1 MTLNLND
8 SNAPVQWRGADAGAA
23 TLQSPLPRIAVNGV
37 HTSHVDVPLP
47 LPLPLPLQASTDGS
61 AGVSADVS
69 FVDWDDLFCAVKD
82 RLKTIALDRIDL
94 SPLPHQMVGQVQFTV
109 FECVAALDQLHT
121 TLRRELG
128 RQQKLALD
136 FFDAQTALAQAR
148 TELFGMQAGER
159 RARHQALHDGLT
171 LLPNRACF
179 RERLDR
185 ALAHAGSRR
194 EGLAVLYLDLD
205 GFKAVNDS
213 HGHAVGDDLLK
224 IVAARLMRA
233 LRAEDVVGRLG
244 GDEFA
249 CLLTNATGQDQLRQ
263 VACHLFDAVSAPMTI
278 GQLKVSVRPSI
289 GIAVCPDDGLT
300 CDGLLNSADTAMY
313 RAKREQ
319 SGYSFF

>member
-1 MTLNLND
+1 MTLNLKD
-8 SNAPVQWRGADAGAA
+8 SNAPTQWLRPDAGAA
-23 TLQSPLPRIAVNGV
+23 ALQSPPPRTSLNGV
-37 HTSHVDVPLP
+37 HANHVDLP
-47 LPLPLPLQASTDGS
+47 LPLPALTHASS
-61 AGVSADVS
+61 GVSADVS

-82 RLKTIALDRIDL
+82 RLKTIALERLDPA
-94 SPLPHQMVGQVQFTV
+94 SMPQQMVGQVKFTV
-109 FECVAALDQLHT
+109 FECVAALEQLHT
-121 TLRRELG
+121 TLRHELR
-128 RQQKLALD
+128 RQQKLALE
-136 FFDAQTALAQAR
+136 FFDTQTALAQAR
-148 TELFGMQAGER
+148 TELSGMQAGER
-159 RARHQALHDGLT
+159 RARHLALHDGLT
-171 LLPNRACF
+171 LLPNRGCF

-185 ALAHAGSRR
+185 ALAHAGSQRG
-194 EGLAVLYLDLD
+194 GLAVLYLDLD

-224 IVAARLMRA
+224 IVAARLIHA

-249 CLLTNATGQDQLRQ
+249 CLLTDATGRDQLRQ
-263 VACHLFDAVSAPMTI
+263 LACHLFDTVSAPVKI

-319 SGYSFF
+319 SGYSFC

>member
-1 MTLNLND
+1 M
-8 SNAPVQWRGADAGAA
+8 
-23 TLQSPLPRIAVNGV
+23 QSPPQRTSVNGV
-37 HTSHVDVPLP
+37 HANHVDVPLP
-47 LPLPLPLQASTDGS
+47 ALTDGS
-61 AGVSADVS
+61 AGLWADVS

-82 RLKTIALDRIDL
+82 RLKTIALDQFDPA
-94 SPLPHQMVGQVQFTV
+94 PLPQQMVGQVKFTV
-109 FECVAALDQLHT
+109 FECVAALDRLHT
-121 TLRRELG
+121 TLRHELG

-148 TELFGMQAGER
+148 SQLSGMQVGER
-159 RARHQALHDGLT
+159 QARHLALHDGLT
-171 LLPNRACF
+171 LLPNRGCF

-185 ALAHAGSRR
+185 ALAHAGSQR
-194 EGLAVLYLDLD
+194 EGL
-205 GFKAVNDS
+205 
-213 HGHAVGDDLLK
+213 AVGDDLLK
-224 IVAARLMRA
+224 IVAARLMCA

-249 CLLTNATGQDQLRQ
+249 CLLTDATGRDQLRQ
-263 VACHLFDAVSAPMTI
+263 LACHLFDSVSAPVKI

-300 CDGLLNSADTAMY
+300 CDGLFNSADTAMY

>member
-1 MTLNLND
+1 M
-8 SNAPVQWRGADAGAA
+8 
-23 TLQSPLPRIAVNGV
+23 QSPLSRTAVNGV
-37 HTSHVDVPLP
+37 GANHVDMPMPLP
-47 LPLPLPLQASTDGS
+47 LPALTDAS

-82 RLKTIALDRIDL
+82 RLKTIALDRLDPAPMPQQL
-94 SPLPHQMVGQVQFTV
+94 VGQVKFTV
-109 FECVAALDQLHT
+109 FECVAALEQLHA
-121 TLRRELG
+121 TLRHELG
-128 RQQKLALD
+128 RQQKLALE
-136 FFDAQTALAQAR
+136 FFDTQSALAQAR
-148 TELFGMQAGER
+148 AELSGMQAGER
-159 RARHQALHDGLT
+159 RARHLALHDGLT
-171 LLPNRACF
+171 LLPNRGCF

-185 ALAHAGSRR
+185 ALAHAGSQRG
-194 EGLAVLYLDLD
+194 GLAVLYLDLD
-205 GFKAVNDS
+205 GFKAVNDA

-249 CLLTNATGQDQLRQ
+249 CLLTDATGRDQLRQ
-263 VACHLFDAVSAPMTI
+263 LACHLFDTVSAPVKI

-319 SGYSFF
+319 SGHSFF